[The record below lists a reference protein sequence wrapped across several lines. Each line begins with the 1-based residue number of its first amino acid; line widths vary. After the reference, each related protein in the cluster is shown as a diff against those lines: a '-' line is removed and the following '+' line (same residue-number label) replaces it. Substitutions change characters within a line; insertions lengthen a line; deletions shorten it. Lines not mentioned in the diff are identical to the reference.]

1 MPTGEELT
9 AMGRSNEELVKA
21 GVLLAADGLHPTS
34 KGTRVSIADGRATD
48 TDGPFTET
56 MELIAGFTMIQA
68 SSLDEALEWVRCWPQ
83 EDAPSVV
90 EVRQV
95 FEPEAFEP
103 EDFEP
108 EAFGDAF
115 TPELRE
121 QEERMRSEV
130 QRAGELSTPLR
141 VPFRGTGVPRVD
153 P

>member
-9 AMGRSNEELVKA
+9 AMGRSNEEPVKA

-103 EDFEP
+103 D
-108 EAFGDAF
+108 AFGDAF

-130 QRAGELSTPLR
+130 QRAGESSTPLR